1 MTTTTFET
9 IFVTQTFI
17 PPTSTISH
25 VIKTSNPNE
34 TRRAIKKETVSFS
47 RTFLSVVLL
56 LNTNI
61 LLVINANITAA
72 IHAMTVA
79 IITSQCRIS

>member
-61 LLVINANITAA
+61 LLVINDGCYNNIP
-72 IHAMTVA
+72 MQN
-79 IITSQCRIS
+79 IIKQSTNSDI